1 MDREDWNRRYSQKE
15 LVWTAQANR
24 FLVEEASGL
33 PAGRALD
40 LAAGEGRNA
49 VWLAEHGWRALA
61 VDFSDVALE
70 KCKALAAQRKVSV
83 DVAVADVTSYEP
95 EPRGFDLV
103 IVFYLQLPFDELRPV
118 LARAAAAVADGGTF
132 LLVAHD
138 SSNLEH
144 GHGGPPDPR
153 VLYTAGQVVAA
164 IGPDWVVEKAST
176 VERPVETDTGTAV
189 ALDCLVRAR
198 RPARG

>member
-15 LVWTAQANR
+15 LVWTARANR
-24 FLVEEASGL
+24 FLVEEASEL

-49 VWLAEHGWRALA
+49 VWLAERGWRALA

-70 KCKALAAQRKVSV
+70 KCKELAAARSV
-83 DVAVADVTSYEP
+83 HVEVEVADVTTYEP
-95 EPRGFDLV
+95 EARGFDLV
-103 IVFYLQLPFDELRPV
+103 AVFYLQLPFEVLRPV

-138 SSNLEH
+138 ASNLER
-144 GHGGPPDPR
+144 GYGGPPDPR
-153 VLYTAGQVVAA
+153 VLYTAEQVVSA
-164 IGPDWVVEKAST
+164 IGPDLVVEKAAP
-176 VERPVETDTGTAV
+176 VERPVETETGTAI
-189 ALDCLVRAR
+189 AIDCLVRAR
-198 RPARG
+198 RPK